1 MKFCL
6 FTIAAIT
13 NQEEKKM
20 AQLYVEWEHDD
31 VVENNTMTE
40 DCCMKQTVRNC
51 VKKTT
56 GIKLRKLEA
65 MALCIYH
72 FTFNMFVC
80 AMAAHYEVAYYGL
93 KWLMNNYSPE
103 AVLSYSP
110 EAVLSYSPED
120 VLSYSPDAVLSYSP
134 EFGLQFM
141 AIFINVM
148 LIMQLADEF
157 GKIIFAAFF
166 CKNCPD
172 M

>member
-1 MKFCL
+1 
-6 FTIAAIT
+6 
-13 NQEEKKM
+13 M

-65 MALCIYH
+65 LALCIYH
-72 FTFNMFVC
+72 FIFNLAIC

-93 KWLMNNYSPE
+93 KWLMNNYLPE
-103 AVLSYSP
+103 AVLLY
-110 EAVLSYSPED
+110 LN
-120 VLSYSPDAVLSYSP
+120 
-134 EFGLQFM
+134 EFGLLLM

-148 LIMQLADEF
+148 LTIQLAEEF
-157 GKIIFAAFF
+157 GKILFAAFF